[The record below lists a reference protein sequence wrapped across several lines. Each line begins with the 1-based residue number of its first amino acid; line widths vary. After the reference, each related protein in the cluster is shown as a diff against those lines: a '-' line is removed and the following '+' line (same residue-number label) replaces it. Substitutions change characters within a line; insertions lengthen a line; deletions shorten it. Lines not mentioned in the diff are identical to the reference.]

1 MPRPRK
7 PGAPEPKRRSR
18 NGCWGCKQ
26 RRIACTQERPAC
38 SNCQKRLVECDYSI
52 RLNWEGRKTAQ
63 SGKQTFRFDS
73 DVLSEASGQSA
84 SGQSSASQNVPVVFD
99 TDLAASASA
108 SVPPRRASRAAPG
121 PDAEAV
127 SSEGDRPRK
136 RSRHTLDVLSPQ
148 SATSISSISTADNFA
163 SARSSPLMPHPLLGP
178 GAAGAA
184 LGYTLTSP
192 MDAAPPPSPS
202 TEVLHSS
209 STGEVRRLSVKSL
222 LTGPPGLMNPMH
234 VPMDVLRPPGAK
246 LLFAIQAG
254 SDDSCTCY
262 GIDRGFVD
270 LDVGKNDDVNAISDM
285 VPAPSGGSFPYDMS
299 DISSLL
305 HDHGDGDDCASGVHG
320 LSVRRELGGS
330 YYETPVIVRI
340 PRKFEP
346 LPSKL
351 LNNPMNLLYFH
362 HFLNHT
368 AKVLVPFDGPQS
380 NPFRTILPQ
389 LAVRNDHLLSLMLA
403 YSASHRARLL
413 QQPEPVTRIALWVQ
427 DIFPALRAALSDPN
441 QSISNTNVATAIML
455 ASLEIISPTAFG
467 YSISWQRHLS
477 LARELISA
485 RPGGLRW
492 SRSVALASGGSSS
505 AEHEEIQVCNFLWSW
520 FAYLDVLGSLS
531 GGGERD
537 VSSAWILDY
546 KVYAPEDD
554 DEIDCIMGFS
564 TSCVYILAKIA
575 ELARRCASARRLALK
590 GQEKDEPRGSRE
602 WTPGPVVLERADA
615 LQHDL
620 ARSIELP
627 PRPCPHVKG
636 TEDALCWNG
645 AELAACNRAYHWAGS
660 LHLHRRVLGKPASH
674 PDVQAG
680 VASIVEC
687 LAEIRR
693 GGTAEACMVFPM
705 FTAGCLTPD
714 ASQRNLIKERLRVVE
729 NTGMVQVRRARELM
743 ERSWETGLPWGA
755 LITTE
760 FIG

>member
-1 MPRPRK
+1 
-7 PGAPEPKRRSR
+7 
-18 NGCWGCKQ
+18 
-26 RRIACTQERPAC
+26 
-38 SNCQKRLVECDYSI
+38 
-52 RLNWEGRKTAQ
+52 
-63 SGKQTFRFDS
+63 
-73 DVLSEASGQSA
+73 
-84 SGQSSASQNVPVVFD
+84 
-99 TDLAASASA
+99 
-108 SVPPRRASRAAPG
+108 
-121 PDAEAV
+121 
-127 SSEGDRPRK
+127 
-136 RSRHTLDVLSPQ
+136 
-148 SATSISSISTADNFA
+148 
-163 SARSSPLMPHPLLGP
+163 
-178 GAAGAA
+178 
-184 LGYTLTSP
+184 
-192 MDAAPPPSPS
+192 
-202 TEVLHSS
+202 
-209 STGEVRRLSVKSL
+209 
-222 LTGPPGLMNPMH
+222 MNPMH
-234 VPMDVLRPPGAK
+234 VPMEVLRPPGAK

-270 LDVGKNDDVNAISDM
+270 LDVGKNDDVNAISD
-285 VPAPSGGSFPYDMS
+285 VAPVSSGALPYDMS
-299 DISSLL
+299 DLSSLL
-305 HDHGDGDDCASGVHG
+305 HGHGDGDDCASGVHG
-320 LSVRRELGGS
+320 PSARCELGGS
-330 YYETPVIVRI
+330 YYDTPVIVRI

-351 LNNPMNLLYFH
+351 LSNPMNLLYFH

-368 AKVLVPFDGPQS
+368 AKVLVPYDGPHS

-403 YSASHRARLL
+403 YSASHRAKLL

-477 LARELISA
+477 LARDLISA

-520 FAYLDVLGSLS
+520 FAYLDVMGSLS

-575 ELARRCASARRLALK
+575 ELARRCASARRLMSA
-590 GQEKDEPRGSRE
+590 GQEKDRGRGLQE
-602 WTPGPVVLERADA
+602 WTPGPAVLERAEA
-615 LQHDL
+615 LEHDL

-627 PRPCPHVKG
+627 PRPCPHIKG
-636 TEDALCWNG
+636 TEDAKCWNG
-645 AELAACNRAYHWAGS
+645 VELAACNRAYHWTGS
-660 LHLHRRVLGKPASH
+660 VHLQQHVLGKPVSH

-680 VASIVEC
+680 VANIIEC

-693 GGTAEACMVFPM
+693 GGTTEACVLFPM

-714 ASQRNLIKERLRVVE
+714 TSQRSLIRERLRMVE
-729 NTGMVQVRRARELM
+729 NTGMVQVRKARALM
-743 ERSWETGLPWGA
+743 EKSWETGLTWGE